1 MMNRMNMNKMMQQMQ
16 KMQKQIKEEQDNLNK
31 QEFTG
36 SSPDDMV
43 VVTFNGQREMTDA
56 KIKPEAIDPDDP
68 EMLSDLIVAAVN
80 DAMKKITETTQSKM
94 GKYTKGIPG
103 M

>member
-1 MMNRMNMNKMMQQMQ
+1 
-16 KMQKQIKEEQDNLNK
+16 
-31 QEFTG
+31 
-36 SSPDDMV
+36 
-43 VVTFNGQREMTDA
+43 MTDI

-80 DAMKKITETTQSKM
+80 DAMKKIKDTTQSTM
-94 GKYTKGIPG
+94 GKYAKGIPG

>member
-1 MMNRMNMNKMMQQMQ
+1 MMNGMNMNKMMKQMQ
-16 KMQKQIKEEQDNLNK
+16 KMQKQLKEEQDNLNK

-36 SSPDDMV
+36 SAPDDMV
-43 VVTFNGQREMTDA
+43 VVTFNGERIMTDI

-80 DAMKKITETTQSKM
+80 DAMKKIKDTTQSTM
-94 GKYTKGIPG
+94 GKYAKGIPG

>member
-1 MMNRMNMNKMMQQMQ
+1 MMNGMNMNKMMQQMQ
-16 KMQKQIKEEQDNLNK
+16 KMQKQLKEEQDSLNK

-36 SSPDDMV
+36 SAPDELV
-43 VVTFNGQREMTDA
+43 VVTFNGEREMTDI

-68 EMLSDLIVAAVN
+68 EMLSDLILTAVN
-80 DAMKKITETTQSKM
+80 NAMEKIKTTTREKL
-94 GKYTKGIPG
+94 GKYAKGIPG